1 MFQLAKLFRETQRPS
16 HVFRDSDQL
25 SSQCRAIAAYDR
37 QFNSIHL
44 CNVLLLP
51 VHLSTNHPRTYT
63 ATEHFI
69 SLSGILSQAFHFA
82 LLCSCPSPLMT
93 SSGTSCDGLSH
104 WLLSPGTYIQIIPTR
119 STIDAEERLTATL
132 CSCQRRFAS
141 TCAYVGLA
149 KTIEAHCEVEETA
162 KNETRK
168 IECTFPFKLIIMAK
182 LCLFAKGGD
191 VGGGTCTLQYTFKF
205 YETCKNQSYYSFAS
219 LRECLQCISI
229 LVYSLHRHCFIC
241 TEEELPLRA
250 ATWRAKQCPESS
262 RVRLVDD
269 HLSASLRGGCLDRL
283 KEPRLDGRFGR
294 SSIRI
299 FLHFASTIS

>member
-1 MFQLAKLFRETQRPS
+1 MPCNCSIRSTIQFDSLMQCSSAPCPS
-16 HVFRDSDQL
+16 LHQPSTNIHGDRTFYFVIRDS
-25 SSQCRAIAAYDR
+25 IA
-37 QFNSIHL
+37 
-44 CNVLLLP
+44 
-51 VHLSTNHPRTYT
+51 
-63 ATEHFI
+63 
-69 SLSGILSQAFHFA
+69 QAFHFA
-82 LLCSCPSPLMT
+82 LLCSCPPPLMT

-119 STIDAEERLTATL
+119 STIDAEERLDETL

-205 YETCKNQSYYSFAS
+205 YETCKNQSYYSFRFFKRVSAMH
-219 LRECLQCISI
+219 LD
-229 LVYSLHRHCFIC
+229 
-241 TEEELPLRA
+241 
-250 ATWRAKQCPESS
+250 S
-262 RVRLVDD
+262 RVLFTP
-269 HLSASLRGGCLDRL
+269 
-283 KEPRLDGRFGR
+283 PRLHMHRRRTSIASCDLKSQTMPRVASSEAGR
-294 SSIRI
+294 
-299 FLHFASTIS
+299 